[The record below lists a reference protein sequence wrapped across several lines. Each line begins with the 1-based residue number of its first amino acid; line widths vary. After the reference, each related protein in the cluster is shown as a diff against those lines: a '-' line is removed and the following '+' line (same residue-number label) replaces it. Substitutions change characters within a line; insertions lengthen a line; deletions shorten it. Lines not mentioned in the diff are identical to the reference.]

1 MLSQKE
7 TVMSFLSGSDIRSIL
22 SSFFI
27 SIKTKTTIY
36 QCLHADTKKEEDNK
50 KSKKTQTKHQENP
63 KNKNKPPPTPSSPP
77 QKTQIKK

>member
-36 QCLHADTKKEEDNK
+36 QCLHADTKK
-50 KSKKTQTKHQENP
+50 KKTTKKAKNTNKTPRETK

>member
-36 QCLHADTKKEEDNK
+36 QCLHADTKK
-50 KSKKTQTKHQENP
+50 KKTTKKTKNTNKTPREAKKQE
-63 KNKNKPPPTPSSPP
+63 
-77 QKTQIKK
+77 

>member
-36 QCLHADTKKEEDNK
+36 QCLHADTKKNKTTK
-50 KSKKTQTKHQENP
+50 KSKKHKQNTKRNQKKQE
-63 KNKNKPPPTPSSPP
+63 
-77 QKTQIKK
+77 

>member
-36 QCLHADTKKEEDNK
+36 QCLHADTKKK
-50 KSKKTQTKHQENP
+50 KTTKKKQKTQTKHQEKP
-63 KNKNKPPPTPSSPP
+63 KKTRINHHPPPHLLP
-77 QKTQIKK
+77 KKHK

>member
-36 QCLHADTKKEEDNK
+36 QCLHADTKKKKTTKKNK
-50 KSKKTQTKHQENP
+50 KYKQNTKRSQKTRINHH
-63 KNKNKPPPTPSSPP
+63 PPPHL
-77 QKTQIKK
+77 

>member
-36 QCLHADTKKEEDNK
+36 QCLHADTKKKKTTKKNK
-50 KSKKTQTKHQENP
+50 KIQTKHQEKP

>member
-50 KSKKTQTKHQENP
+50 KSKKNTNKTPRETKKQE
-63 KNKNKPPPTPSSPP
+63 
-77 QKTQIKK
+77 

>member
-36 QCLHADTKKEEDNK
+36 QCLHADTKKRRRQQKKQKNTNK
-50 KSKKTQTKHQENP
+50 TPREAKKQE
-63 KNKNKPPPTPSSPP
+63 
-77 QKTQIKK
+77 

>member
-36 QCLHADTKKEEDNK
+36 QCLHADTKKKKTTK
-50 KSKKTQTKHQENP
+50 KSKKHKQNTKRNQKKQE
-63 KNKNKPPPTPSSPP
+63 
-77 QKTQIKK
+77 

>member
-50 KSKKTQTKHQENP
+50 KSKKTQTKHQEKP
-63 KNKNKPPPTPSSPP
+63 KNKNKPP
-77 QKTQIKK
+77 

>member
-50 KSKKTQTKHQENP
+50 KKQKTQTKHQE
-63 KNKNKPPPTPSSPP
+63 K
-77 QKTQIKK
+77 QKKQE

>member
-50 KSKKTQTKHQENP
+50 KSKKHKQNTKRSQKTRINHH
-63 KNKNKPPPTPSSPP
+63 PPLISSP
-77 QKTQIKK
+77 KTQIKK

>member
-50 KSKKTQTKHQENP
+50 KKQKNTNKTPREAKK
-63 KNKNKPPPTPSSPP
+63 
-77 QKTQIKK
+77 

>member
-50 KSKKTQTKHQENP
+50 KSKKHKQNTKRSQKTRINHH
-63 KNKNKPPPTPSSPP
+63 PPPHLLP
-77 QKTQIKK
+77 KKHK